1 MDPPALEETRL
12 VTRCNSTKAVSPPI
26 GAGRLQLAHVRRRQ
40 RPPAGTPRKR
50 AQDLDD
56 MIAKTAKMQKR
67 IVEEIKRIGM
77 RDRLKR
83 QRMTATRKA
92 RRRKKP
98 RG

>member
-1 MDPPALEETRL
+1 MSGEDGARQLERL
-12 VTRCNSTKAVSPPI
+12 A
-26 GAGRLQLAHVRRRQ
+26 
-40 RPPAGTPRKR
+40 KR
-50 AQDLDD
+50 AHDLDD